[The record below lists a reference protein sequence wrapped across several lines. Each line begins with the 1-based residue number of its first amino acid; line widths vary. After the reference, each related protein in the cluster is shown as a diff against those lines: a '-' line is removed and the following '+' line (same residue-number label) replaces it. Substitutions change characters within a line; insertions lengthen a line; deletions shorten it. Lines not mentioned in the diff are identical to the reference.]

1 MSYLETKMEDVD
13 FDYIV
18 SKNTLSYLEK
28 VCLDYKIRIL
38 KDLSENINVPYT
50 ELKAKFLDKPKPV
63 IKYRGKPRHMID
75 ETKCMARIWHPIL
88 GPVQCSRNRLK
99 ENDCDTNDNSSS
111 VDLENMFCKTHQSKL
126 NYGRI
131 DLPFQHL

>member
-18 SKNTLSYLEK
+18 SKNTLSYLEN
-28 VCLDYKIRIL
+28 VCFDYKIRIL
-38 KDLSENINVPYT
+38 KDLSENIKVPFS
-50 ELKAKFLDKPKPV
+50 ELKAKFLDKPKQV
-63 IKYRGKPRHMID
+63 IKYRGKPRDMID

-88 GPVQCSRNRLK
+88 GPVQCSRNRK
-99 ENDCDTNDNSSS
+99 IQDNCNSINDSSL
-111 VDLENMFCKTHQSKL
+111 VDLENMFCKIHQTKL

>member
-1 MSYLETKMEDVD
+1 MEDIN

-38 KDLSENINVPYT
+38 KDLSDNINIPFN
-50 ELKAKFLDKPKPV
+50 ELKTKFLDKPKPV
-63 IKYRGKPRHMID
+63 IKYRGKPRVMID
-75 ETKCMARIWHPIL
+75 ETKCMARIWHTVL
-88 GPVQCSRNRLK
+88 GPVQCSRNRCK
-99 ENDCDTNDNSSS
+99 EDNDNSDGSIS
-111 VDLENMFCKTHQSKL
+111 IDLENMFCKTHQTKL